1 MLRLLAITIFIIL
14 SGAFSQAIT
23 VDDAV
28 KIGLS
33 NNNGL
38 QILRIETDIIKGQIE
53 KANLLLPSNPSIE
66 GTMSNKDKSLEDGGG
81 KYTNYGLRLTQ
92 EFEIAGQ
99 RGLRIDITKKSL
111 SKIALDVR
119 DGERI
124 LTYDIK
130 DTFSQA
136 LVLRKKTELARDV
149 VRLQEE
155 LLELTKVKYQ
165 AGSVSGLEVNLAEVE
180 FSKAKKDLLSM
191 ERESG
196 AILLAL
202 QGLMGMKPEPG
213 FMVEGELSTDSFS
226 LPDMEALKE
235 RLIALRPDLRAAAL
249 EVDRT
254 ERLID
259 LAKRESIPNVI
270 LGGFYD
276 RDEQKFEKGA
286 TISLSIPLFDR
297 KQRERK
303 EATARASQAKLRNA
317 GLAKTVGR
325 EIENAYAGFA
335 SSLQELTI
343 FKKEIVGKSLENLN
357 LLNLAYKEGKISF
370 FDLRAAQRGTLEIQF
385 AYLDTILRV
394 QSAIHTMEKV
404 VGGDLK

>member
-28 KIGLS
+28 KTGLS

-53 KANLLLPSNPSIE
+53 KASLLLPSNPSIE
-66 GTMSNKDKSLEDGGG
+66 GSISKKDKTLEDGGG
-81 KYTNYGLRLTQ
+81 KYTNYGLKLSQ

-111 SKIALDVR
+111 SKIALDIR

-136 LVLRKKTELARDV
+136 LILRKKTELARDV

-155 LLELTKVKYQ
+155 LLELTKEKYQ

-191 ERESG
+191 ERESR

-343 FKKEIVGKSLENLN
+343 YKKEIVGKSLENLN

-370 FDLRAAQRGTLEIQF
+370 FDLRSAQRGTLEIQF
-385 AYLDTILRV
+385 AYLDTILRA
-394 QSAIHTMEKV
+394 QNAIHSMEKV